1 MSISVCIFVYINSQ
15 TKFAIMQVEVFYFE
29 GCYFL
34 GSFEEAVKR
43 YEEVKPSKKLFIW
56 ICDNFNELKPI
67 K

>member
-1 MSISVCIFVYINSQ
+1 
-15 TKFAIMQVEVFYFE
+15 MQVEVFYFE